1 MIEKYTKV
9 FELLG
14 KIKPLIDRKID
25 FPEELDLS
33 KDFYDLV
40 HDIGQKNIRNCE
52 KIIDLSIQVSQNLE
66 ELKDQ
71 FEDSEYKLLKSTCK
85 KTIEYE
91 RREVDNILDLL
102 IGIDKMVKYWQKF
115 TKDPHNPTDYE
126 CSVLLS
132 HEVNPDILE
141 IDVI

>member
-1 MIEKYTKV
+1 MLEKYTKI
-9 FELLG
+9 FGLLG
-14 KIKPLIDRKID
+14 RIKPLIDRKIE
-25 FPEELDLS
+25 FPEEVDLS
-33 KDFYDLV
+33 KDFYDSV
-40 HDIGQKNIRNCE
+40 HDIGQKNIQNCE
-52 KIIDLSIQVSQNLE
+52 KIIDLSTQISQNLE
-66 ELKDQ
+66 ELRDQ

-85 KTIEYE
+85 KTIECE
-91 RREVDNILDLL
+91 RSEVDNILDLL

-115 TKDPHNPTDYE
+115 TKDPLNPTDYE

>member
-1 MIEKYTKV
+1 MLEKYTKV
-9 FELLG
+9 FGLLG
-14 KIKPLIDRKID
+14 RIKPLIDRKID

-40 HDIGQKNIRNCE
+40 HDIGQKNIQNCE
-52 KIIDLSIQVSQNLE
+52 KIIDLSTKVSQNLE

-85 KTIEYE
+85 KTIECE

-115 TKDPHNPTDYE
+115 TKDPLNPTDYE

-132 HEVNPDILE
+132 HEINPDILE

>member
-85 KTIEYE
+85 KTIECE

-115 TKDPHNPTDYE
+115 TKDPLNPTDYE

-132 HEVNPDILE
+132 HEINPDILE